1 MPAPGLFTVMAPV
14 EIEQVGCVT
23 VATGKAGGGLNIKL
37 LLFVLFEVVAIHPFA
52 STTLRS
58 YFPELAVAKLVL
70 FAPFISIPELNHWY
84 EVIVTE
90 LDATPVKV
98 VVAPAQ
104 LALYPV
110 IDTVGN

>member
-1 MPAPGLFTVMAPV
+1 M
-14 EIEQVGCVT
+14 
-23 VATGKAGGGLNIKL
+23 
-37 LLFVLFEVVAIHPFA
+37 FVLFEVVAIHPFA

-58 YFPELAVAKLVL
+58 YFPELVVAKLVL